1 MKDYVNL
8 ALKKEKKAVSFEKVC
23 ERIEKIALKDDPDF
37 TLTNDMKKE
46 IKSILDNGV
55 KKFEYYLSP
64 SNNYTLMSKTS
75 FRKGRFV
82 ADRNGNGVVSVTTS
96 YIDKENNNVV
106 RTDKYVINKEN
117 ARGAID
123 GDIVLIDFGGKSG
136 DCKVEKILD
145 RHIES
150 VVGEVYRMGASY
162 FVRPIDKKKQDLTIA
177 LEGEAIEGQRV
188 SVDLTRQTGDN
199 FYIGTVTRVFNHK
212 DDPDEDVLWEEEKI

>member
-1 MKDYVNL
+1 MKNYVNL
-8 ALKKEKKAVSFEKVC
+8 ALKKEKKAFSFKKVC
-23 ERIEKIALKDDPDF
+23 EKIEKIALKDNPDF

-55 KKFEYYLSP
+55 KKCEYYLSP

-106 RTDKYVINKEN
+106 RTDKYFINKEN

-145 RHIES
+145 RHIGS
-150 VVGEVYRMGASY
+150 VVGEVDRMGAS
-162 FVRPIDKKKQDLTIA
+162 
-177 LEGEAIEGQRV
+177 
-188 SVDLTRQTGDN
+188 
-199 FYIGTVTRVFNHK
+199 
-212 DDPDEDVLWEEEKI
+212 

>member
-1 MKDYVNL
+1 MKNYVNL

-96 YIDKENNNVV
+96 YIDKENN
-106 RTDKYVINKEN
+106 
-117 ARGAID
+117 
-123 GDIVLIDFGGKSG
+123 L
-136 DCKVEKILD
+136 
-145 RHIES
+145 
-150 VVGEVYRMGASY
+150 
-162 FVRPIDKKKQDLTIA
+162 
-177 LEGEAIEGQRV
+177 
-188 SVDLTRQTGDN
+188 
-199 FYIGTVTRVFNHK
+199 
-212 DDPDEDVLWEEEKI
+212 